1 MGDIS
6 RRAMLGA
13 TGGLIAGGLL
23 KTQADALTV
32 GGEAA
37 PLQTAQADPTKFLGA
52 PTSVLGQRAPGEQPR
67 RGMDRPAPTSS
78 SRTPLEQLRGIITPA
93 DLHFERHHAGVPVID
108 PDRYGLLMGSGSVA
122 EGKLVY
128 DLKCVAC
135 HGPTGQEGPNDR
147 LVGREPRDGF
157 PFGET
162 RGIRKTVGNYWP
174 YATTLFD
181 YVNRAMPMTF
191 PGSLTANEIYAVA
204 AYIFSLNEIIPED
217 AVMNA
222 ETLPAVVM
230 PARDRFVPDNRV
242 GGPEVR

>member
-1 MGDIS
+1 MYAGHPEPRGQRGDVGYRRVAGFFRHRPRRHPSRDRRAGHRLRTGRS
-6 RRAMLGA
+6 RRP
-13 TGGLIAGGLL
+13 TGEWL
-23 KTQADALTV
+23 
-32 GGEAA
+32 
-37 PLQTAQADPTKFLGA
+37 
-52 PTSVLGQRAPGEQPR
+52 SR
-67 RGMDRPAPTSS
+67 R
-78 SRTPLEQLRGIITPA
+78 
-93 DLHFERHHAGVPVID
+93 
-108 PDRYGLLMGSGSVA
+108 
-122 EGKLVY
+122 GKLVY

-204 AYIFSLNEIIPED
+204 AYILFLNEIIPED